1 MTANETDKELQII
14 IELVDIEQEERDL
27 MQEIKGKNKA
37 EAGKL
42 IFNYLVNKLK
52 EVNLKY
58 FVTLGDVAAKKTDLL
73 KKEVSDDVLISIA
86 KNDTL
91 LRRIEIAE
99 NQKRKKEKLN
109 ELLRIVF
116 IVVAITSLIP
126 GLFMTNILSRPMAI
140 VVYVLVLLSLF
151 VYVVYEFVN
160 MKHERNPLSIRE
172 KLFKHPNIKMIF
184 QSKILSDMTD
194 VDNKLDE
201 LESLVKTVEIP
212 PELMKEYIDDEYE

>member
-1 MTANETDKELQII
+1 MTTNESDQELQII
-14 IELVDIEQEERDL
+14 IELVDVEQEERNL
-27 MQEIKGKNKA
+27 IQEIKGKNKA

-42 IFNYLVNKLK
+42 IFEYLVDKLK

-58 FVTLGDVAAKKTDLL
+58 FVQLSDIASKKVDSL
-73 KKEVSDDVLISIA
+73 KKGVSDDILAGIA
-86 KNDTL
+86 KNDTI

-116 IVVAITSLIP
+116 IVVAIASLVP

-140 VVYVLVLLSLF
+140 VVYVLVLLTLF
-151 VYVVYEFVN
+151 VYVVYEYVN

-172 KLFKHPNIKMIF
+172 KLFKHPNVKMIF
-184 QSKILSDMTD
+184 QSKMLSDMAD
-194 VDNKLDE
+194 VDDKINE
-201 LESLVKTVEIP
+201 LESLVKTVELP